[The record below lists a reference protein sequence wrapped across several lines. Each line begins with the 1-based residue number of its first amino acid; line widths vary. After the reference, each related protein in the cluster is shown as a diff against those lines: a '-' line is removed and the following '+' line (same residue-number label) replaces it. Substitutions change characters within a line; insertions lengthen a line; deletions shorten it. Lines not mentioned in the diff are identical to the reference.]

1 MIKSKDINKN
11 KKALNS
17 DMLNMSSGFRT
28 LIGSISSLFLS

>member
-1 MIKSKDINKN
+1 MIKSKDIN